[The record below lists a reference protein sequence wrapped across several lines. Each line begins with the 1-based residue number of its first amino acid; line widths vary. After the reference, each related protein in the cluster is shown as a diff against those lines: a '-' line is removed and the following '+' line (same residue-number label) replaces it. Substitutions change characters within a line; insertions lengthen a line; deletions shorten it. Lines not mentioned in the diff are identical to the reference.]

1 MPGQDRIVGRIVGLA
16 LAAALLSGCAAIEE
30 TLSPEEV
37 ARDRNQY
44 VPGESAIYC
53 YQTLG
58 VPDCYSEP
66 QPGPPNRY
74 IMGYDNR

>member
-1 MPGQDRIVGRIVGLA
+1 MPGRRMRALPFAFALGLA
-16 LAAALLSGCAAIEE
+16 VVPLAGCEAVDAL
-30 TLSPEEV
+30 TPEEV
-37 ARDRNQY
+37 ARERNQY

-58 VPDCYSEP
+58 KPDCYSEP